1 MQSFNNAQCITCMR
15 MFLQVAFLTECFASV
30 ICVCRSNCFLIQ
42 QCGSPAFIIFSPH
55 YVPLS
60 DYTGSYKGDGIVNGT
75 PEKVW
80 ECLKPVPNGL
90 RVKWDNNVKRFE
102 VLEQIT
108 EVCYFLSPFCS
119 NNVLR

>member
-1 MQSFNNAQCITCMR
+1 
-15 MFLQVAFLTECFASV
+15 MFLQVTFITECFASV
-30 ICVCRSNCFLIQ
+30 ICVRRSNCFLIQ
-42 QCGSPAFIIFSPH
+42 QCGSLAFIIFSPD

-108 EVCYFLSPFCS
+108 EVCYFLSLFCS
-119 NNVLR
+119 NNVL